1 MMDADR
7 YFALNRLKGD
17 CRVFAPRDKSEML
30 GLALDQ
36 GLPPAV
42 ATEIANAYDP
52 RKGAESLP
60 RVEWRDEP
68 EGDNLLAVLRMF
80 KLED

>member
-7 YFALNRLKGD
+7 FSALNRLRGD
-17 CRVFAPRDKSEML
+17 CRVFAPRSKGEL
-30 GLALDQ
+30 VELALDH

-42 ATEIANAYDP
+42 AAQIATQYDP

-68 EGDNLLAVLRMF
+68 EGDNLLAVLQMF
-80 KLED
+80 NLED